1 MPLTPIRIQYLRI
14 KEGYPD
20 SILFF
25 RMGDFYETFDKDASI
40 TSRELDIVLTSRS
53 MGKGPKIPMAG
64 VPCHAVDSY
73 LAQLVKKGYKV
84 AICEQL
90 SEPSMGKGLVD
101 RGVVRV
107 VTPGTVLEP
116 NILDKALNNYLVALI
131 IGDEKVGL
139 SYVDISTGHFY
150 ASEICRGEL
159 LAELN
164 RLNPAE
170 VLVPDNISCHDMFDG
185 YVTSP
190 LPVECFGHH
199 IAKGKL
205 LKHFKVA
212 SLESFGCEDK
222 SLAISAA
229 GAVLYYLAETQKSVL
244 SQISKLTTYS
254 TSSFMILDP
263 QTVRNLELFSGGRWG
278 SSESSLLSVL
288 DNTRTPMGTRLF
300 RQWIGQ
306 PLLDITKLQRRLE
319 GVEFFYGEMFI
330 REKLRVELNNIAD
343 IERIV
348 ARILTSRASPRDL
361 LGLKS
366 SLETVVVLL
375 ELLLKGRNIGLSNGI
390 QCFEDLRRLIDI
402 SISPQTGANPGEGDV
417 ISHGFSDELDELRNA
432 SKSAREFIASLE
444 KNEREITG
452 IKNLRVGYNRVFGYY
467 LEISKSN
474 LADVPDYYERRQTL
488 ANGERFVTP
497 QLKEYE
503 VLILSAKDRITTLER
518 SLFAQVCS
526 QIGIQSKG
534 LYDLADKLAG
544 IDILTNLAE
553 VAHRNGYVK
562 PLLLPKGPIDIQSGR
577 HPMIEKILPP
587 GEFVANDLFL
597 SCDDAQILMITGPN
611 MSGKSTF
618 IRQAAIITLMAQVGS
633 FVPADKATIGLV
645 DRIFTRVGL
654 QDDLS
659 TGQSTF
665 MVEMLETASIV
676 NQATNRSLVI
686 LDEIGRGTSTYDG
699 MSIARAVAEHIH
711 NDPKLGCRTLFATHY
726 HELTDLSKTL
736 PRVKNFSVAVSEE
749 NGNLVFLHRIASGKS
764 DKSYGVHVA
773 RLAGMPK
780 SVIQR
785 AWEILDVLEQHNDL
799 SNGNKKNTVFNSDK
813 RQIPLFSVGENLL
826 DEILR
831 IDITDMTP
839 LQAIN
844 KLYELQEKARN
855 QS

>member
-1 MPLTPIRIQYLRI
+1 
-14 KEGYPD
+14 
-20 SILFF
+20 
-25 RMGDFYETFDKDASI
+25 MGDFYETFDKDASI

-53 MGKGPKIPMAG
+53 MGKGSKIPMAG

-90 SEPSMGKGLVD
+90 SEPSMGKGLVERD
-101 RGVVRV
+101 VVRV

-116 NILDKALNNYLVALI
+116 NILDTALNNYLVALVVENDR
-131 IGDEKVGL
+131 IGL
-139 SYVDISTGHFY
+139 AYVDISTGHFY
-150 ASEICRGEL
+150 TSEIFRTEL

-170 VLVPDNISCHDMFDG
+170 VLLPDNLPYHEIFDG
-185 YVTSP
+185 YVTTS
-190 LPVECFGHH
+190 LSAESFGHRM
-199 IAKGKL
+199 AKTKL
-205 LKHFKVA
+205 LDHFKVT

-229 GAVLYYLAETQKSVL
+229 GAILYYLADTQKSVL

-254 TSSFMILDP
+254 TSTFMVLDP

-288 DNTRTPMGTRLF
+288 DNTRTPMGARLL

-306 PLLDITKLQRRLE
+306 PLLNITNLERRLE
-319 GVEFFYGEMFI
+319 GVSFFHKEMFI
-330 REKLRVELNNIAD
+330 REKIRVELNKIAD

-348 ARILTSRASPRDL
+348 ARILTNKASPRDL

-366 SLETVVVLL
+366 SLESVAVLL
-375 ELLLKGRNIGLSNGI
+375 ELLLDEQEIGISNGI
-390 QCFEDLRRLIDI
+390 QRFQDLFKLIDI
-402 SISPQTGANPGEGDV
+402 SISSQTGSNPGDGDV
-417 ISHGFSDELDELRNA
+417 IRQGFSGELDELRSA

-444 KNEREITG
+444 KTERDATG
-452 IKNLRVGYNRVFGYY
+452 IKNLRVGYNRIFGYY
-467 LEISKSN
+467 IEISKSN
-474 LADVPDYYERRQTL
+474 LDDVPDYYERRQTL
-488 ANGERFVTP
+488 VNGERFVIP
-497 QLKEYE
+497 KLKEYE
-503 VLILSAKDRITTLER
+503 ILILSAKDRITALER
-518 SLFAQVCS
+518 SLFAQVCA
-526 QIGIQSKG
+526 QIGAQSKE
-534 LYDLADKLAG
+534 LYNLADNLAG
-544 IDILTNLAE
+544 VDILTNLAE

-562 PLLLPKGPIDIQSGR
+562 PVLSSNGPIDIQSGR
-577 HPMIEKILPP
+577 HPMIEKILPS

-597 SCDDAQILMITGPN
+597 SRDDDQILMITGPN

-618 IRQAAIITLMAQVGS
+618 IRQAGIITLMAQIGS

-665 MVEMLETASIV
+665 MVEMLETAAIV
-676 NQATNRSLVI
+676 NQATKRSLVI

-726 HELTDLSKTL
+726 HELTDLSEIL

-749 NGNLVFLHRIASGKS
+749 DGDLIFLHRITSGRS
-764 DKSYGVHVA
+764 NKSYGVHVA
-773 RLAGMPK
+773 KLAGMPN

-785 AWEILDVLEQHNDL
+785 AWEILGVLEQHNVL
-799 SNGNKKNTVFNSDK
+799 TNGNEGNNSFNDAKS
-813 RQIPLFSVGENLL
+813 QIPLFSVRENIF
-826 DEILR
+826 DEISR
-831 IDITDMTP
+831 INITDMTP

-844 KLYELQEKARN
+844 KLHELQEAIRN
-855 QS
+855 Q

>member
-1 MPLTPIRIQYLRI
+1 
-14 KEGYPD
+14 
-20 SILFF
+20 
-25 RMGDFYETFDKDASI
+25 
-40 TSRELDIVLTSRS
+40 
-53 MGKGPKIPMAG
+53 
-64 VPCHAVDSY
+64 
-73 LAQLVKKGYKV
+73 
-84 AICEQL
+84 
-90 SEPSMGKGLVD
+90 
-101 RGVVRV
+101 
-107 VTPGTVLEP
+107 
-116 NILDKALNNYLVALI
+116 
-131 IGDEKVGL
+131 
-139 SYVDISTGHFY
+139 
-150 ASEICRGEL
+150 
-159 LAELN
+159 
-164 RLNPAE
+164 
-170 VLVPDNISCHDMFDG
+170 
-185 YVTSP
+185 
-190 LPVECFGHH
+190 
-199 IAKGKL
+199 
-205 LKHFKVA
+205 
-212 SLESFGCEDK
+212 
-222 SLAISAA
+222 
-229 GAVLYYLAETQKSVL
+229 
-244 SQISKLTTYS
+244 
-254 TSSFMILDP
+254 
-263 QTVRNLELFSGGRWG
+263 
-278 SSESSLLSVL
+278 
-288 DNTRTPMGTRLF
+288 
-300 RQWIGQ
+300 
-306 PLLDITKLQRRLE
+306 
-319 GVEFFYGEMFI
+319 
-330 REKLRVELNNIAD
+330 
-343 IERIV
+343 
-348 ARILTSRASPRDL
+348 
-361 LGLKS
+361 
-366 SLETVVVLL
+366 
-375 ELLLKGRNIGLSNGI
+375 
-390 QCFEDLRRLIDI
+390 
-402 SISPQTGANPGEGDV
+402 
-417 ISHGFSDELDELRNA
+417 
-432 SKSAREFIASLE
+432 
-444 KNEREITG
+444 
-452 IKNLRVGYNRVFGYY
+452 
-467 LEISKSN
+467 
-474 LADVPDYYERRQTL
+474 VPDYYERRQTL
-488 ANGERFVTP
+488 VNGERFVTP

-503 VLILSAKDRITTLER
+503 ILILSAKDRITILER

-526 QIGIQSKG
+526 QIGAESKG
-534 LYDLADKLAG
+534 LYNLADKLAG

-562 PLLLPKGPIDIQSGR
+562 PLLLPNGPIDIRSGR

-618 IRQAAIITLMAQVGS
+618 IRQAAIITLMAQIGS

-785 AWEILDVLEQHNDL
+785 AWEILDVLEQHSDL
-799 SNGNKKNTVFNSDK
+799 SNVNKKNAVFNDVK

-826 DEILR
+826 DEISRL
-831 IDITDMTP
+831 DITDMTP

-844 KLYELQEKARN
+844 KLYELQEKVRN

>member
-1 MPLTPIRIQYLRI
+1 MPLTPIRRQYLRI
-14 KEGYPD
+14 KDGYPD
-20 SILFF
+20 AILFF

-40 TSRELDIVLTSRS
+40 TSHELDIVLTSRS

-90 SEPSMGKGLVD
+90 SEPSMGKGLVERD
-101 RGVVRV
+101 VVRV
-107 VTPGTVLEP
+107 VTPGTVLES
-116 NILDKALNNYLVALI
+116 NILDKSLNNYLVALI
-131 IGDEKVGL
+131 WDDDRIGL

-150 ASEICRGEL
+150 TTEIFPSEL
-159 LAELN
+159 SAELN

-170 VLVPDNISCHDMFDG
+170 VLVSDNIHNHDLLTD
-185 YVTSP
+185 YVTTS
-190 LPVECFGHH
+190 LPAEIFGHFA
-199 IAKGKL
+199 AKNIL
-205 LKHFKVA
+205 LKHFKVL

-222 SLAISAA
+222 FLATSAA
-229 GAVLYYLAETQKSVL
+229 AAILNYLNDTQKSVL

-254 TSSFMILDP
+254 TSSFMVLDP

-288 DNTRTPMGTRLF
+288 DKTRTPMGARLL
-300 RQWIGQ
+300 RRWIGQ
-306 PLLDITKLQRRLE
+306 PLLDITNLERRLDA
-319 GVEFFYGEMFI
+319 VAFFHQEMFT
-330 REKLRVELNNIAD
+330 REKIRAELGNVSD

-348 ARILTSRASPRDL
+348 ARILINKASPRDL
-361 LGLKS
+361 LGLKY
-366 SLETVVVLL
+366 SLESVEVLL
-375 ELLLKGRNIGLSNGI
+375 NLLLKGEKVGLLSGI
-390 QCFEDLRRLIDI
+390 QRFQNIRDLIDVG
-402 SISPQTGANPGEGDV
+402 ISPQTGTNPGDGDV
-417 ISHGFSDELDELRNA
+417 IREGFSGELDELRSA
-432 SKSAREFIASLE
+432 SKSAREFIARLE
-444 KNEREITG
+444 QNERDTTG

-467 LEISKSN
+467 IEISKSN
-474 LADVPDYYERRQTL
+474 LNEVPDYYERRQTL
-488 ANGERFVTP
+488 VNGERFVTP
-497 QLKEYE
+497 KLKEYE
-503 VLILSAKDRITTLER
+503 ILILSAKDRISVLER
-518 SLFAQVCS
+518 ALFGQVCV
-526 QIGIQSKG
+526 QIGVQSDG
-534 LYDLADKLAG
+534 LTKLADKLAA

-553 VAHRNGYVK
+553 IAHRNGYVK
-562 PLLLPKGPIDIQSGR
+562 PLLLPDGPIDIKSGR
-577 HPMIEKILPP
+577 HPMIEKILSP
-587 GEFVANDLFL
+587 GEFVSNDMFL

-618 IRQAAIITLMAQVGS
+618 IRQAAIITLMAQIGS
-633 FVPADKATIGLV
+633 FVPANDATIGLV

-676 NQATNRSLVI
+676 NQASNRSLVI

-736 PRVKNFSVAVSEE
+736 PRVKNFSVSVSED
-749 NGNLVFLHRIASGKS
+749 NGDLIFLHRITPGRS

-785 AWEILDVLEQHNDL
+785 AWEILDVLEQHSAFSNSNQKNDL
-799 SNGNKKNTVFNSDK
+799 FKDTNQ
-813 RQIPLFSVGENLL
+813 QISLFSSGEDVL
-826 DEILR
+826 DEISNLNVG
-831 IDITDMTP
+831 DMTP

-844 KLYELQEKARN
+844 KLYELQGKVRD

>member
-107 VTPGTVLEP
+107 VTPGTVLET
-116 NILDKALNNYLVALI
+116 NILDKALNNYLVALM
-131 IGDEKVGL
+131 IGDERVGL

-150 ASEICRGEL
+150 ASEISRGEL

-170 VLVPDNISCHDMFDG
+170 VLVPDNNAYHDMFDS

-199 IAKGKL
+199 VAKHKL

-229 GAVLYYLAETQKSVL
+229 GAILYYLAETQKSVL

-288 DNTRTPMGTRLF
+288 DNTRTPMGARLF

-306 PLLDITKLQRRLE
+306 PLLDITNLERRLE
-319 GVEFFYGEMFI
+319 GVDFFYREMFI
-330 REKLRVELNNIAD
+330 REKLRVELSNIAD

-348 ARILTSRASPRDL
+348 ARILTNRASPRDL

-366 SLETVVVLL
+366 SLETVAVLL
-375 ELLLKGRNIGLSNGI
+375 ELLLKGRKIGLSNGI

-488 ANGERFVTP
+488 ANAERFVTP

-526 QIGIQSKG
+526 QIGTQSKG

-553 VAHRNGYVK
+553 IAHRNGYVK

-618 IRQAAIITLMAQVGS
+618 IRQAAIITLMAQIGS

-749 NGNLVFLHRIASGKS
+749 NGNLVFLHRIASGRS

-785 AWEILDVLEQHNDL
+785 AWEILDVLEQHSDL

>member
-14 KEGYPD
+14 KDGYPD
-20 SILFF
+20 AILFF
-25 RMGDFYETFDKDASI
+25 RMGDFYETFDEDAAI

-53 MGKGPKIPMAG
+53 MGKGSKIPMAG

-73 LAQLVKKGYKV
+73 LAQLIKKGYKV

-90 SEPSMGKGLVD
+90 SEPSMGKGLVERD
-101 RGVVRV
+101 VVRV

-131 IGDEKVGL
+131 WDDDRIGL

-150 ASEICRGEL
+150 TSEILPSEL
-159 LAELN
+159 SSELN

-170 VLVPDNISCHDMFDG
+170 VLVSGNVHNHDLLNDYITTFLPAASFDRTAAKNI
-185 YVTSP
+185 
-190 LPVECFGHH
+190 
-199 IAKGKL
+199 L

-212 SLESFGCEDK
+212 SLESFGCEGK
-222 SLAISAA
+222 ILAISAA
-229 GAVLYYLAETQKSVL
+229 AAILNYLSETQKSLL

-254 TSSFMILDP
+254 TSCFMVLDP

-288 DNTRTPMGTRLF
+288 DKTRTPMGARLL
-300 RQWIGQ
+300 RRWIGQ
-306 PLLDITKLQRRLE
+306 PLLDITHLERRLDA
-319 GVEFFYGEMFI
+319 VDFFHQEMFT
-330 REKLRVELNNIAD
+330 REKIRSELGNVSD

-348 ARILTSRASPRDL
+348 ARILINKASPRDL

-366 SLETVVVLL
+366 SLESVEVLL
-375 ELLLKGRNIGLSNGI
+375 GLLLKGEKVGLSKGI
-390 QCFEDLRRLIDI
+390 HSFQDIRKLIDI
-402 SISPQTGANPGEGDV
+402 SISPQTGTNPGDGDV
-417 ISHGFSDELDELRNA
+417 IREGFSEELDELRTA
-432 SKSAREFIASLE
+432 SKSARAFIASLE
-444 KNEREITG
+444 KNERETTG

-467 LEISKSN
+467 IEISKSN
-474 LADVPDYYERRQTL
+474 LDDVPDYYERRQTL
-488 ANGERFVTP
+488 VNGERFVTP
-497 QLKEYE
+497 KLKEYE
-503 VLILSAKDRITTLER
+503 ILILSAKDRIAVLER
-518 SLFAQVCS
+518 ALFVQVCA
-526 QIGIQSKG
+526 QIGIESEG
-534 LYDLADKLAG
+534 LTRLADKLAG
-544 IDILTNLAE
+544 LDILTNLAE
-553 VAHRNGYVK
+553 IAHRNGYVK
-562 PLLLPKGPIDIQSGR
+562 PVLLSNGPIEIKSGR

-587 GEFVANDLFL
+587 GQFVSNDMFL

-618 IRQAAIITLMAQVGS
+618 IRLAAIITLMAQIGS
-633 FVPADKATIGLV
+633 FVPANEAIIGLV

-676 NQATNRSLVI
+676 NQASNRSLVI

-749 NGNLVFLHRIASGKS
+749 NGDLVFLHRITPGRS
-764 DKSYGVHVA
+764 DKSYGDHVA
-773 RLAGMPK
+773 WLDGMPK
-780 SVIQR
+780 SV
-785 AWEILDVLEQHNDL
+785 
-799 SNGNKKNTVFNSDK
+799 
-813 RQIPLFSVGENLL
+813 
-826 DEILR
+826 
-831 IDITDMTP
+831 
-839 LQAIN
+839 
-844 KLYELQEKARN
+844 
-855 QS
+855 